1 MDLVFLIG
9 SGAGLVAVWIA
20 VSCLI
25 MILRDRFS
33 RDG

>member
-1 MDLVFLIG
+1 MDLVLLTG
-9 SGAGLVAVWIA
+9 SGAGLVAIWIA

-25 MILRDRFS
+25 MIVRDRFS